1 MCALPAGNTTGN
13 AMNGK
18 GSGDLRGTLLEKK
31 KELDV
36 RLERIT
42 ANVRR
47 GFESDSRERAQ
58 QFEDREVVDALGNE
72 AREELAKIAS
82 ALQRMDSGEYG
93 LCLECGSPVGD
104 NRLKAYPYAL
114 ECIECAKLEEYRTR
128 R

>member
-1 MCALPAGNTTGN
+1 MN
-13 AMNGK
+13 ASADMR
-18 GSGDLRGTLLEKK
+18 STLLQKK
-31 KELDV
+31 KELGG

-72 AREELAKIAS
+72 AREELAKITA
-82 ALQRMDSGEYG
+82 ALERMENGDYG
-93 LCLECGSPVGD
+93 TCANCGAPVGEK
-104 NRLKAYPYAL
+104 RLTAYPYAL
-114 ECIECAKLEEYRTR
+114 ECIDCAKLEEYMTR

>member
-1 MCALPAGNTTGN
+1 MN
-13 AMNGK
+13 ASVDMR
-18 GSGDLRGTLLEKK
+18 STLLRKK
-31 KELDV
+31 KELGG

-72 AREELAKIAS
+72 ARAELAKIS
-82 ALQRMDSGEYG
+82 AALERIDSCDYG
-93 LCLECGSPVGD
+93 LCAKCGSPVGD
-104 NRLKAYPYAL
+104 KRLHAYPHAL
-114 ECIECAKLEEYRTR
+114 QCIDCAKREEFRMR